1 MDGWLIDLRS
11 DTLTR
16 PSQAMRA
23 AMAAAPVGDDVY
35 GEDPTVNRLQE
46 MGASLTGQEAALFVS
61 SGSMGNLIAQF
72 IHADRGDIVLTHQ
85 SSHILGHELGSAGA
99 LAGVLPIGLPGE
111 RGLLHPDTLRQH
123 IEPESYATSPIGLIE
138 LENTIGGTCY
148 PLERLKAIRAFADEH
163 HIPIHLDGA
172 RLFNAVVAT
181 GVSADEICAQADSVT
196 FCLSKGLGAPVG
208 SLLCGSA
215 HFIGQARRIRKM
227 LGGGM
232 RQSGIIAA
240 GGIYALEHNIER
252 LAEDHAHARSLAQAL
267 QETSWAEIDPAA
279 VETNIIFFRTPGID
293 PALIVEAL
301 ASQGVLCMQG
311 GPDVI
316 RMVTHLDVS
325 REAVERSIEIIQEVR
340 IP

>member
-1 MDGWLIDLRS
+1 MDAWKIDLRS

-16 PSQAMRA
+16 PSPAMRE
-23 AMAAAPVGDDVY
+23 AMASAPVGDDVY

-46 MGASLTGQEAALFVS
+46 MGAGLTGKEAALFVS

-99 LAGVLPIGLPGE
+99 LAGVLPIGLPGD

-148 PLERLKAIRAFADEH
+148 PIERLRAIRTFADEH
-163 HIPIHLDGA
+163 HIPIHMDGA

-181 GVSADEICAQADSVT
+181 GVSAAEICAQADSVT

-208 SLLCGSA
+208 SLLCGTA
-215 HFIGQARRIRKM
+215 QFISKARRIRKM
-227 LGGGM
+227 LGGGL

-240 GGIYALEHNIER
+240 GGIHALVHNIDR
-252 LAEDHAHARSLAQAL
+252 LAEDHAHARSLAEAL
-267 QETSWAEIDPAA
+267 HATSWAEIDPAS
-279 VETNIIFFRTPGID
+279 VETNIIFFRTPGED
-293 PALIVEAL
+293 PAVIVEKL
-301 ASQGVLCMQG
+301 AEEGVLCMQG

-325 REAVERSIEIIQEVR
+325 REAVERAVGVIQQLAL
-340 IP
+340 